1 MGRDLSDDKDE
12 KSSEKQATNAS
23 NSDSEDLDEEEFIVE
38 KILKM
43 RTTKKGKVQYLLKWK
58 GFSDSENTWE
68 PAENL
73 ECPELIAA
81 FMAEQKEKQQASI
94 SNGKRS
100 HSTNNNTDEVNNN
113 TSPTKR
119 PRIELEQTGYN
130 RGLVPEMLM
139 GATDIYDGEL
149 MFLVKWKGV
158 SKPELV
164 PSRIVNKQSAQL
176 VIKFYEDRLTWNS
189 TTTSNNNNKV

>member
-1 MGRDLSDDKDE
+1 MGRSLSDDADD
-12 KSSEKQATNAS
+12 KSSEKAVTKQ
-23 NSDSEDLDEEEFIVE
+23 SDSDSDSNLDEEEFIVE

-58 GFSDSENTWE
+58 GFPDSENTWE

-81 FMAEQKEKQQASI
+81 FMAEQKEKQQTSI
-94 SNGKRS
+94 SSGKRS
-100 HSTNNNTDEVNNN
+100 LSNEVNNN
-113 TSPTKR
+113 TSSTKR
-119 PRIELEQTGYN
+119 PRVEYEQTGYN

-189 TTTSNNNNKV
+189 TNSPNNKV